1 MTKLTEEEEH
11 AIYLSMRDLE
21 DFSCFPLPQTWY
33 KKYNIEQP
41 GLINPREYMES
52 NYALKMQFAKKDLP
66 TITRGPLK
74 DEEGNIRLLP
84 FLDPPKIEVET
95 ITRPFRKEGEFNPD
109 ILPGLIDFSKE
120 PMGTEAALPHPPS
133 TPAETD
139 KVSAPLDL
147 PACIR

>member
-11 AIYLSMRDLE
+11 AIYLSMRELE
-21 DFSCFPLPQTWY
+21 DFSCFPLPQHWF
-33 KKYNIEQP
+33 KKYGIEQP
-41 GLINPREYMES
+41 GLINPREFIES
-52 NYALKMQFAKKDLP
+52 GYTLKMQFAKKDLP

-120 PMGTEAALPHPPS
+120 PMGTEGDRHPPLC
-133 TPAETD
+133 PAETD
-139 KVSAPLDL
+139 KKVVPDDL

>member
-1 MTKLTEEEEH
+1 MNEAEEH
-11 AIYLSMRDLE
+11 AIYLSMRELE

-74 DEEGNIRLLP
+74 DEDGNIRLAP

-95 ITRPFRKEGEFNPD
+95 ITRPFRKEGDFNPD
-109 ILPGLIDFSKE
+109 ILPGLIEFSKE
-120 PMGTEAALPHPPS
+120 PMGTEAAPHPPS
-133 TPAETD
+133 TQVGTDTKVALETHTG
-139 KVSAPLDL
+139 SPS
-147 PACIR
+147 

>member
-11 AIYLSMRDLE
+11 AIYLSMRELE

-33 KKYNIEQP
+33 KKYGIEQP

-95 ITRPFRKEGEFNPD
+95 ITRPFRKEGDFNPD

-120 PMGTEAALPHPPS
+120 PMGTEAAHLPTS
-133 TPAETD
+133 TQAETD
-139 KVSAPLDL
+139 TKVALENHTGSPS
-147 PACIR
+147 

>member
-21 DFSCFPLPQTWY
+21 DFSSFPLPQTWY
-33 KKYNIEQP
+33 KKYGIEQP
-41 GLINPREYMES
+41 GLINPREFIES
-52 NYALKMQFAKKDLP
+52 GYTLKMQFAKKDLP

-120 PMGTEAALPHPPS
+120 PMGTEGDRHPPS
-133 TPAETD
+133 TQVGTD
-139 KVSAPLDL
+139 KKVVPDDL